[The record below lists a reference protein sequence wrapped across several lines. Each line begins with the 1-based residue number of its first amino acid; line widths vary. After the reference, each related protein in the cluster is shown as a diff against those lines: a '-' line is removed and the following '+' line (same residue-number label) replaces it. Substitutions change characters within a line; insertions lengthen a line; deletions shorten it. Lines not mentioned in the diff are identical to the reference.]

1 MPYNGGGQRLC
12 SEGVCPISR
21 PPRRAASVRLV
32 QITGGPSSL
41 DTYVPQDNQAAG
53 SSCRMGPNHRT
64 ERNLGGRLPFGFRHL
79 LRCPNRYSSSQIG
92 RAHVGTPVTNAQLVS
107 RLLLEKK
114 KT

>member
-64 ERNLGGRLPFGFRHL
+64 ELNLGGRLPFGFRPL
-79 LRCPNRYSSSQIG
+79 LSCLIRYYSRPPLSCFPTATD
-92 RAHVGTPVTNAQLVS
+92 RAA
-107 RLLLEKK
+107 
-114 KT
+114 